1 MLRTLRFSLTFPA
14 KVRADMSMGSVLH
27 GAWMELLPSEYAAI
41 LHREGLR
48 PYSQSLVWG
57 SGERPAWRLGF
68 LTEEAYQ
75 RAALPLLEQKSLFLK
90 QKGYGIDLH
99 LEAEQQSAYEDLADR
114 AFRGAGTP
122 RRGRLRFL
130 TATSFR
136 QNGRYRI
143 LPDAALL
150 FGSLLRRWNVFSPVV
165 KLEEDHLE
173 ETLATVS
180 SWSRYHL
187 RSRFFSLEGQKINGF
202 SGDWELRFH
211 GTDMER
217 RLMAL
222 LLFFAPFS
230 GVGIKTALGMGA
242 VDTAVW

>member
-1 MLRTLRFSLTFPA
+1 MLRTLRLSLTFPEA
-14 KVRADMSMGSVLH
+14 VRADMSMGSVLH
-27 GAWMELLPSEYAAI
+27 GAWMELLPTDYVEI
-41 LHREGLR
+41 LHGEGLR
-48 PYSQSLVWG
+48 PYSQSLVLAG
-57 SGERPAWRLGF
+57 GEQAVWRLGF

-75 RAALPLLEQKSLFLK
+75 MAALPLLAQTSLFLK
-90 QKGYGIDLH
+90 QKGYGIGLC
-99 LEAEQQSAYEDLADR
+99 LEEERQSAYEDLADR
-114 AFRGAGTP
+114 AFHGAQSP

-150 FGSLLRRWNVFSPVV
+150 FGSLLRRWNAFSPVV
-165 KLEEDHLE
+165 KLEEDGLE
-173 ETLATVS
+173 EILAAAS
-180 SWSRYHL
+180 SWARYHL

-222 LLFFAPFS
+222 LFFFAPFS

-242 VDTAVW
+242 VETTVW

>member
-1 MLRTLRFSLTFPA
+1 MLRTLRLSLTFPEA
-14 KVRADMSMGSVLH
+14 VRADMSMGSVLH
-27 GAWMELLPSEYAAI
+27 GAWMELLPTDYVEI
-41 LHREGLR
+41 LHGEGLR
-48 PYSQSLVWG
+48 PYSQSLVLAG
-57 SGERPAWRLGF
+57 GEQAVWRLGF

-75 RAALPLLEQKSLFLK
+75 MAALPLLAQTSLFLK
-90 QKGYGIDLH
+90 QKGYGIGLR
-99 LEAEQQSAYEDLADR
+99 LEEERQSAYEDLADR
-114 AFRGAGTP
+114 AFHGAQSP

-150 FGSLLRRWNVFSPVV
+150 FGSLLRRWNAFSPVV
-165 KLEEDHLE
+165 KLEEDGLE
-173 ETLATVS
+173 EILAASS

-242 VDTAVW
+242 VETAVW